1 MPDLPWFVYAMLLAP
16 FGVIVIAAAYKTLQV
31 RAASD
36 WPSVEGRV
44 VTSAA
49 QMRSVRVIDDD
60 REDGR
65 GHEQRNFANVIYE
78 YSVAGVPFRN
88 NRISI
93 GEDRGNFE
101 VAETLAK
108 YPAGKAVTV
117 YYNPLH
123 PKDAVLERDAPKGM
137 WGCIGIAGAILL
149 AVVFG
154 SAFGLHQL
162 TEVVSRGIPNAE
174 MSGAVVAFSAFGAV
188 LALFALMMQRQ
199 ASVAKTWPV
208 VAGKVTISDVDA
220 FRGASYANEPRAGIM
235 YRARLTYAY
244 EYNGI
249 PYIGHDVT
257 LGGKLTSSS
266 QWLAKRTSAKYPEG
280 ASVKVYVNPQKPEQ
294 AVLQPRAGGAWLL
307 WLVAFA
313 VWGVAY
319 YAAIK
324 GH

>member
-31 RAASD
+31 RAASN

-44 VTSAA
+44 VTAA
-49 QMRSVRVIDDD
+49 SQTRPVRVIDGD
-60 REDGR
+60 RAEGHR
-65 GHEQRNFANVIYE
+65 HEQRNFANVTYE
-78 YSVAGVPFRN
+78 YSVAGVSFRN
-88 NRISI
+88 NRVSI

-108 YPAGKAVTV
+108 YPAGKIVTV

-123 PKDAVLERDAPKGM
+123 PKDAVLERDAPKGL
-137 WGCIGIAGAILL
+137 WGCIGIAGLVLL

-154 SAFGLHQL
+154 SAFGLHQIAGIIGG
-162 TEVVSRGIPNAE
+162 RIPNAQ
-174 MSGAVVAFSAFGAV
+174 MSGAVVAFSVFGAV
-188 LALFALMMQRQ
+188 AALFALLLQRR
-199 ASVAKTWPV
+199 ASGAKAWPV
-208 VAGKVTISDVDA
+208 VSGKVTMSDVDA
-220 FRGASYANEPRAGIM
+220 FRGASYAGEPRAGMM

-249 PYIGHDVT
+249 PYIGHDVS

-266 QWLAKRTSAKYPEG
+266 RWLAKRTAAKYPEG
-280 ASVKVYVNPQKPEQ
+280 AQVSVYVNPLKPEQ
-294 AVLQPRAGGAWLL
+294 AVLQPRVGGAWLL
-307 WLVAFA
+307 WLIAFA

-319 YAAIK
+319 YAAVK
-324 GH
+324 

>member
-49 QMRSVRVIDDD
+49 QMRSVRVIDGD
-60 REDGR
+60 RASGR
-65 GHEQRNFANVIYE
+65 SHEQRNFANVVYE
-78 YSVAGVPFRN
+78 YSVAGVSFRN
-88 NRISI
+88 NRVSI
-93 GEDRGNFE
+93 GEDLGNFE

-154 SAFGLHQL
+154 SAFGLHQI
-162 TEVVSRGIPNAE
+162 TEMVSRGIPNAE
-174 MSGAVVAFSAFGAV
+174 MSGAVVAFSAFGV
-188 LALFALMMQRQ
+188 VVALFALMMQWQ
-199 ASVAKTWPV
+199 ASVAKAWPV
-208 VAGKVTISDVDA
+208 VPGKVTMSDVDA
-220 FRGASYANEPRAGIM
+220 FRGASNVGEPRAGMM
-235 YRARLTYAY
+235 YRARLTYSY

-249 PYIGHDVT
+249 PYIGHDVS

-266 QWLAKRTSAKYPEG
+266 QWLAKHTAAKYREG
-280 ASVKVYVNPQKPEQ
+280 TSVKVYVNPQKAEQ
-294 AVLQPRAGGAWLL
+294 AVLNPRVGGAWLL
-307 WLVAFA
+307 WLIVIA

-324 GH
+324 